1 MAEKN
6 IETYIDLGSSKVRVG
21 IFDNNF
27 IIKNFF
33 DEKNSISDF
42 SLNNFNM
49 DSSNKIIRELIQKAE
64 KKNRSAYK

>member
-1 MAEKN
+1 MTEKN

-33 DEKNSISDF
+33 EEKNSISDF
-42 SLNNFNM
+42 SLNNLIW
-49 DSSNKIIRELIQKAE
+49 IIQIELLE
-64 KKNRSAYK
+64 N